1 MAAWE
6 HDGQHDT
13 YRHAMLWCFL
23 THLTAIY
30 NVFAMSLQCLC
41 NVFACHMFQVQ
52 RVPWIFH
59 VCFALLTF
67 WGSKKSAVCSITG
80 WMPSTARS
88 LGIDLYD
95 ETSAVPQSF
104 GGETEKREKKTA
116 VLRQTRQAQVRH
128 VKHKTLSVASRW
140 SCLAE
145 TTVVRR
151 WQRLQRDKMLKNE
164 NKIWPDTDIEG
175 EKKKKKKARVLV
187 NELYFHLLQSISF
200 VEDANRSYR

>member
-104 GGETEKREKKTA
+104 GGETGEENCSFASNTSSTSKTRKTQNA
-116 VLRQTRQAQVRH
+116 ERCFALKLFGRDYSGKTMTTLAKGQDAEEWKQDLARH
-128 VKHKTLSVASRW
+128 RHWRGK
-140 SCLAE
+140 
-145 TTVVRR
+145 
-151 WQRLQRDKMLKNE
+151 
-164 NKIWPDTDIEG
+164 DTMR
-175 EKKKKKKARVLV
+175 K
-187 NELYFHLLQSISF
+187 S
-200 VEDANRSYR
+200 